1 MIPSSACAALVRQ
14 FEGLRLAAYQD
25 SVGVWTIGYGHTG
38 QDVRPGMTITNAQ
51 AADLL
56 LVDLGTAGRAVTRV
70 LTVPVLQCQFD
81 ALTSFAFNLGGRAL
95 AGSTLLRMVNAGDP
109 GAAAQFD
116 RWVHAGGQ
124 VLIGLVRRR
133 AAERAMFEGRA

>member
-1 MIPSSACAALVRQ
+1 MTPSSACAALVRQ

-38 QDVRPGMTITNAQ
+38 TDVRPGMTITNAQ
-51 AADLL
+51 ADDLL
-56 LVDLGTAGRAVTRV
+56 RIDLGKAGRDVARV
-70 LTVPVLQCQFD
+70 VTVPVSQGQFD

-95 AGSTLLRMVNAGDP
+95 AGSTLLRLLNAGDP

-116 RWVHAGGQ
+116 RWNQAGGQ
-124 VLIGLVRRR
+124 VLAGLVRRR
-133 AAERAMFEGRA
+133 AAERAMFEGR